1 MDDGGGARPAAE
13 AAAMIPPALA
23 EAIADDLETLA
34 LLQDC
39 ELAPATLA
47 GLWEIAFPENLGFR
61 PAGEASR
68 QAFDLAGRAMR
79 MLALESAADGPIA
92 MADRLAADYA
102 GIYLNGSL
110 GASPCESAWV
120 SDDRL
125 VCQDAMFQLRDL
137 YAQFGL
143 QGPGWRRRFDDHL
156 VLQLQ
161 FVAHLLRQGHSAE
174 DWRCLA
180 RVLDD
185 HLLRWSGAFA
195 QRVAT
200 RCATPFYAGLVEL
213 TSSHLDGLREIL
225 ETVLGEVR
233 QSAEEIEARCR
244 PGRQAEAAPVT
255 FVPGAGGPSW

>member
-1 MDDGGGARPAAE
+1 MDDVGGARPASE
-13 AAAMIPPALA
+13 AAAVIPPALA

-39 ELAPATLA
+39 ELTPATLA
-47 GLWEIAFPENLGFR
+47 GLWEIVFPENLGFR
-61 PAGEASR
+61 PGGEPSR
-68 QAFDLAGRAMR
+68 QAFDLAGGAMQ
-79 MLALESAADGPIA
+79 MLALESAAEESSA
-92 MADRLAADYA
+92 TADRLAADYA
-102 GIYLNGSL
+102 AIYLNGSL

-143 QGPGWRRRFDDHL
+143 QGPGWRQRFDDHL

-200 RCATPFYAGLVEL
+200 RCATPFYAGLVQL
-213 TSSHLDGLREIL
+213 MASHLDGLRALL
-225 ETVLGEVR
+225 EGVLGEVR
-233 QSAEEIEARCR
+233 PSAEEVEARCR
-244 PGRQAEAAPVT
+244 PRRQAEAVAVA